1 MRENGRNAATTAD
14 PAVNDMPWHPDH
26 PVLQALRARRE
37 NPGSPGARPDGLR
50 IGLAVE
56 GGGMRGVVSAA
67 MLTALEDMGIP
78 FHHFDGIYGTSS
90 GAVNVAYYAG
100 GETWYPLTI
109 YFDDLRTREFVDFRR
124 VFGGDILNLDYALG
138 HVASRIK
145 PLNPAALVD
154 SPVPVH
160 ISMTNVDANRT
171 ETVSDYASPDEV
183 MSALRASAW
192 LPIAIRGTTRFR
204 DFRAVDGGVLTA
216 HPFQLA
222 LDDGCTHVLS
232 LSTRPIQPP
241 RQRFG
246 LMHWITYRHLEKLH
260 KGLGAGYLDAVRRYR
275 VDRVRL
281 QQRMREPGEAPYV
294 LDLAPLPHMEE
305 VKRHEIRLGHLIA
318 GARQGYELMCCAIE
332 GLDPSDVR
340 SGGVQ
345 ALPRF
350 TFVRREHGA
359 SPLGIPSPAADPGL
373 RPADDRA
380 DRTVS

>member
-1 MRENGRNAATTAD
+1 
-14 PAVNDMPWHPDH
+14 MPWHPHH
-26 PVLQALRARRE
+26 PVLEALRARRE
-37 NPGSPGARPDGLR
+37 RPGVPGDRPDGLR

-56 GGGMRGVVSAA
+56 GGGMRGVISAA
-67 MLTALEDMGIP
+67 MLAALEDLGIP
-78 FHHFDGIYGTSS
+78 YTSFDVIFGTSS
-90 GAVNVAYYAG
+90 GAINCAYYVG
-100 GETWYPLTI
+100 GDTWYPLTI
-109 YFDDLRTREFVDFRR
+109 YFDDLGTREFVDFRR
-124 VFGGDILNLDYALG
+124 AFGGNILNLDYALG
-138 HVASRIK
+138 HIVSRVK
-145 PLNPAALVD
+145 PLDVAALVD

-160 ISMTNVDANRT
+160 ITMTNVDELRT
-171 ETVSDYASPDEV
+171 ESVAKYASGDEV
-183 MSALRASAW
+183 MAALRASMW
-192 LPIAIRGTTRFR
+192 LPVAIRGTTRFR

-222 LDDGCTHVLS
+222 LNDGCTHVLS

-241 RQRFG
+241 RPRLN
-246 LMHWITYRHLEKLH
+246 LMHWLTHRHLEKLQ
-260 KGLGAGYLDAVRRYR
+260 KGLGSGYLDAVRRYR

-294 LDLAPLPHMEE
+294 LDLAPLSHMTE

-332 GLDPSDVR
+332 GLDPSTVR

-359 SPLGIPSPAADPGL
+359 TPSRLPRPDADHDLRQAAEKPGGPGGL
-373 RPADDRA
+373 DG
-380 DRTVS
+380 